1 MAISDLNYFLGLGAL
16 LLNLVTIAVLTVYFL
31 RGRDP
36 FRDIAGS
43 VARWGL
49 VIGFLAAF
57 GAAAFNVYYSDILGV
72 EACYWC
78 WWQRIFLYPQAILF
92 AMAMWREKYEAAAID
107 FSLALSVIGA
117 GIAIYHHALQMLPG
131 SGLPCP
137 AVGVS
142 CSQRILFEFGYVT
155 YPWMALSVFAF
166 LVVVMLI
173 VRSQR
178 NLTN

>member
-1 MAISDLNYFLGLGAL
+1 MAISDLNYFLGLGTL
-16 LLNLVTIAVLTVYFL
+16 LLNVVTVALLAVYVL
-31 RGRDP
+31 RGREA
-36 FRDIAGS
+36 FRDIAES
-43 VARWGL
+43 VARRGL
-49 VIGFLAAF
+49 LLGFVAAF

-92 AMAMWREKYEAAAID
+92 AMAMWKEKYAASAID
-107 FSLALSVIGA
+107 FSIVLSIIGA

-142 CSQRILFEFGYVT
+142 CSQRILFEFNYIT

-166 LVVVMLI
+166 LIVVLLL
-173 VRSQR
+173 VRSR
-178 NLTN
+178 R

>member
-1 MAISDLNYFLGLGAL
+1 MEILAINYYLGLGTVFLNLATVVLLVVL
-16 LLNLVTIAVLTVYFL
+16 LL
-31 RGRDP
+31 RKRP
-36 FRDIAGS
+36 FFNDIAGT
-43 VARWGL
+43 VARWGFL
-49 VIGFLAAF
+49 VGFLTVL

-92 AMAMWREKYEAAAID
+92 AMALWKERYCATAID
-107 FSLALSVIGA
+107 ASLVLSVLG
-117 GIAIYHHALQMLPG
+117 GVIAIYHHALQMLPG

-166 LVVVMLI
+166 LIVVLLI
-173 VRSQR
+173 TRRRV
-178 NLTN
+178 